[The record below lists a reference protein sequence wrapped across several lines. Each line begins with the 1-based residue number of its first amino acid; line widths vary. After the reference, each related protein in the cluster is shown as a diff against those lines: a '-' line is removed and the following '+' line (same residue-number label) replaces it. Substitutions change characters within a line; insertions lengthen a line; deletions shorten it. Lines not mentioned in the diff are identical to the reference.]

1 MWAVEKQ
8 QPQQHSS
15 LFRLLLEQCNY
26 TLSFDDGPMHLA
38 HVMSAP
44 CPQQYLIRRI
54 VDVANHGGFLLVG
67 HCGSVR
73 AVSVSMLLFVDTCV
87 LATFVSY
94 RSCCSDWWNV
104 AVAVVALSAFKNAV
118 VTVCFL

>member
-8 QPQQHSS
+8 EPPQQHSS
-15 LFRLLLEQCNY
+15 WFRLLLLQCSY
-26 TLSFDDGPMHLA
+26 TLSFDDGPRHLA

-54 VDVANHGGFLLVG
+54 VDVANHGGLLLVV
-67 HCGSVR
+67 HCGTVR
-73 AVSVSMLLFVDTCV
+73 AVRVSMLLFVDTCV

-94 RSCCSDWWNV
+94 RSCYCDWWNV
-104 AVAVVALSAFKNAV
+104 IN
-118 VTVCFL
+118 